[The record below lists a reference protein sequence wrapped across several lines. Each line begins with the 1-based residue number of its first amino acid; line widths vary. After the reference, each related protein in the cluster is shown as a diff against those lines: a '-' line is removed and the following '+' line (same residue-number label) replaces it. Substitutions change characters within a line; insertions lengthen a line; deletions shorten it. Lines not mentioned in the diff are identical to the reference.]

1 MVSGFGDMS
10 SLLKQAQ
17 MMQKKMQDTER
28 ELGERVV
35 EGTAGGG
42 AVTVFLNGL
51 QEVQAVKI
59 DKAAVDP
66 DDVETLEDLVRPPAP
81 GCLAADLRQRE
92 MARSPAAQ
100 PADGLEMTPREPPTC
115 RGPFAQH
122 RTADRGARA
131 APRHRAEDFR
141 AAGLPPAAYG
151 RGEPVLEARSVRGA
165 GLDPH
170 A

>member
-28 ELGERVV
+28 ELGERIV

-42 AVTVFLNGL
+42 AVKVFLNGM

-66 DDVETLEDLVRPPAP
+66 DDVETLEDLVT
-81 GCLAADLRQRE
+81 AALRQALGSSRELRQRE
-92 MARSPAAQ
+92 MSKITG
-100 PADGLEMTPREPPTC
+100 GLNLP
-115 RGPFAQH
+115 
-122 RTADRGARA
+122 
-131 APRHRAEDFR
+131 
-141 AAGLPPAAYG
+141 GLG
-151 RGEPVLEARSVRGA
+151 F
-165 GLDPH
+165 
-170 A
+170 